1 MGNENQIKMR
11 KLYIIAYRNSAF
23 NYLFEEAE
31 KTENIVVIEN
41 GLAAPKNFFKKLTRF
56 LFAGKCPLPISILQ
70 TWFNKDFLRQ
80 LKNIKDDD
88 ALLVFENINLRAL
101 GMLYHLLP
109 KNIKKYNWFGN
120 PVYPLFNG
128 KSPMKR
134 FKAIKKLGFELVSFD
149 SQDANQYDMTFHNQ
163 FLRFPTQTSGTAPD
177 VDFYFVGGPKD
188 RENYL
193 MELRKF
199 LELRGNICRFLIPHS
214 PQEFISYDENIRNVE
229 RCRCIVDIYQSGQ
242 TGITRR
248 PLEALFHNKKLLTN
262 NPLIQEMDIY
272 HPNNVYILQEDNW
285 DGISDFLQKPYFYQ
299 PDTLKRKYDVKE
311 WLSFFMP

>member
-1 MGNENQIKMR
+1 MG

-163 FLRFPTQTSGTAPD
+163 FLRFPTHTSGTTPD

-199 LELRGNICRFLIPHS
+199 LELRGSTCRFLIPHS

-229 RCRCIVDIYQSGQ
+229 RCRCIVDIYQSFSLSPLLSVYWLNLSLCSFWRA
-242 TGITRR
+242 ITS
-248 PLEALFHNKKLLTN
+248 LFSVLS
-262 NPLIQEMDIY
+262 M
-272 HPNNVYILQEDNW
+272 VVVAV
-285 DGISDFLQKPYFYQ
+285 GFAS
-299 PDTLKRKYDVKE
+299 
-311 WLSFFMP
+311 SFFPNSPKKPVRFLFFGSSCELFNAMAGTCLAIFSFISSCS